1 MRYGLRIFFGVLCLS
16 LMVMSETK
24 AEAVVSDKDKFSEI
38 QNAYLKCSLIEAE
51 LETVKNVRISYQ
63 AQYECYKKVVFQL
76 IDAFQPKVADEVK
89 MSFLQYLEA
98 YDKMIDNQYLSLEPC
113 GGSCGTMVEDYIAI
127 DRANMMGTVA
137 RGYILAVKGYI

>member
-1 MRYGLRIFFGVLCLS
+1 
-16 LMVMSETK
+16 MVMSETK

-38 QNAYLKCSLIEAE
+38 QNAYLKCSLTEAE

-76 IDAFQPKVADEVK
+76 IDAFQP
-89 MSFLQYLEA
+89 
-98 YDKMIDNQYLSLEPC
+98 NLSLEPC